1 LLSFGFIFYALLNLC
16 SLMSLNIT
24 RILSL
29 RDRLSGLLASL
40 IADIAD
46 LIPGIKIQYLIILA
60 SDNLLLYNLMFFMSL
75 MTNLQYS
82 L

>member
-1 LLSFGFIFYALLNLC
+1 MLSFGFIFYALLNLC

-29 RDRLSGLLASL
+29 RNRLSGLLASL

-60 SDNLLLYNLMFFMSL
+60 SDNFLLYNLMFFMSL

>member
-1 LLSFGFIFYALLNLC
+1 MLSFGFIFYALLNLC

-46 LIPGIKIQYLIILA
+46 LIPGITIQYLIILA
-60 SDNLLLYNLMFFMSL
+60 SDNWLLYNLMFFMSL
-75 MTNLQYS
+75 MTNLQYN

>member
-1 LLSFGFIFYALLNLC
+1 MLSFGFIFYALLNLC

-75 MTNLQYS
+75 MTNLQYN

>member
-29 RDRLSGLLASL
+29 RNRLSGLLASL

>member
-1 LLSFGFIFYALLNLC
+1 MLSFGFIFYALLNLC

>member
-1 LLSFGFIFYALLNLC
+1 
-16 SLMSLNIT
+16 MSLNIT

-75 MTNLQYS
+75 MTNLQYN

>member
-1 LLSFGFIFYALLNLC
+1 
-16 SLMSLNIT
+16 MSLNIT

>member
-1 LLSFGFIFYALLNLC
+1 MLSFGFIFYALLNLC
-16 SLMSLNIT
+16 SLMSLNTI